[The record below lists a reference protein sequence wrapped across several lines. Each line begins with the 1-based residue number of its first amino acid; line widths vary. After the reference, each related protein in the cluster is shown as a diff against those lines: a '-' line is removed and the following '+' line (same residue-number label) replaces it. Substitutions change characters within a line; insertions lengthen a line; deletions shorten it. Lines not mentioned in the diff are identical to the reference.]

1 MNNNNNDSDDDDEL
15 TGFVNNSRF
24 TPIEPPYIQPSNPA
38 TSVFAQNTIT
48 VPSVQPPQCT
58 KSRCNRNTQYKSH
71 IKQQVVRRKVEKNEK
86 TTFEKKKLVEK
97 TKKIVE
103 EAKTSSSLKPWA
115 HFISAF
121 DFFIIHFRRFQRNRN
136 ATYIR

>member
-48 VPSVQPPQCT
+48 VPSVQPPNVPRVGAT
-58 KSRCNRNTQYKSH
+58 ETPNTNPTLNNKSSGGKSKRMKKRRSKRRNSLK
-71 IKQQVVRRKVEKNEK
+71 KRRK
-86 TTFEKKKLVEK
+86 
-97 TKKIVE
+97 
-103 EAKTSSSLKPWA
+103 SLKK
-115 HFISAF
+115 
-121 DFFIIHFRRFQRNRN
+121 RRPRR
-136 ATYIR
+136 R